1 MMDRRL
7 CREEAHAE
15 AERMSWFQS
24 APDLSLKLIARLGLD
39 QDTPIVDAGGGA
51 SALAG
56 HLLDGGYRRLAVLD
70 SAVSAID
77 GAKARLGDAADAID
91 WIVADVTAWKP
102 TKAFGL
108 WHDRAALQFLTHP
121 AQQVAYAETV
131 RSALAPE
138 GWAIIAGVAPGGPI
152 RCSGLDVVQHDAISL
167 GRLFEDDLELMET
180 HGETHATRWGGD
192 QSFRYHL
199 FRRRPAARREPA

>member
-7 CREEAHAE
+7 CRDEAHTE
-15 AERMSWFQS
+15 AGRMSWFQS
-24 APDLSLKLIARLGLD
+24 PPDLSLKLIARLGLD
-39 QDTPIVDAGGGA
+39 RDTPIVDVGGGA

-56 HLLDGGYRRLAVLD
+56 RLLDGGYRHLTVLD
-70 SAVSAID
+70 IAANALD
-77 GAKARLGDAADAID
+77 GAKAHLGDGADAID

-102 TKAFGL
+102 AKVFGL

-121 AQQVAYAETV
+121 AQQVAYAQTL
-131 RSALAPE
+131 RLALAPE

-167 GRLFEDDLELMET
+167 GRLFDDDLELMEM
-180 HGETHATRWGGD
+180 HGETHVTPWGGD

-199 FRRRPAARREPA
+199 FRRRPAGSRRRA